1 MDLIITVVLMIV
13 FTIVPVMV
21 SARLMGARYPS
32 FVRSA
37 LAVIA
42 AFAGNIICFRLIPD
56 PLIAQLVS
64 LLVISALFAAIL
76 GAKLV
81 QSFFIAVVAVII
93 QVVIGFVLAAAG
105 IAVDTLLTRA
115 QW

>member
-1 MDLIITVVLMIV
+1 
-13 FTIVPVMV
+13 
-21 SARLMGARYPS
+21 
-32 FVRSA
+32 
-37 LAVIA
+37 
-42 AFAGNIICFRLIPD
+42 
-56 PLIAQLVS
+56 
-64 LLVISALFAAIL
+64 VISALFAAIL